1 MSFRLT
7 VFGRGFNS
15 RRLHHL
21 TIQGSPMKCK
31 SPFKIG
37 AFLIYASVVVFTD
50 FFTFGVTLG

>member
-1 MSFRLT
+1 M

-21 TIQGSPMKCK
+21 TIQGSPMKYK
-31 SPFKIG
+31 SPLKIG
-37 AFLIYASVVVFTD
+37 AFLISVSVVVFTD